1 VHKGLREVYG
11 EPYRE
16 GDVIGCL
23 LHLPPGGRAFL
34 PNRNVCALC
43 CQACIGTLDSRAVQR
58 TAVPPALHACSL
70 RRTPDAQAEQASQGT
85 A

>member
-23 LHLPPGGRAFL
+23 LHLPPGGRVFL

-43 CQACIGTLDSRAVQR
+43 CQACIGDFGFKSCAAHRCAPSIARMQPE
-58 TAVPPALHACSL
+58 ANA
-70 RRTPDAQAEQASQGT
+70 
-85 A
+85 